1 MEAGWPEMV
10 ALEAEASRLLSRLV
24 TPEAEASQPEM
35 LATEA
40 ETTQQIGHCYYCYS
54 IFAITMYY

>member
-1 MEAGWPEMV
+1 MV